1 MNRKKKLSAI
11 LGFLG
16 FFFTLVFFF
25 FSPCEDVENAPHLL
39 PPKKTTLTVHDGTA
53 RTWAN
58 SFSNYVK
65 QKKKKKKEKKK
76 KKKKKKKEKKF

>member
-1 MNRKKKLSAI
+1 
-11 LGFLG
+11 
-16 FFFTLVFFF
+16 
-25 FSPCEDVENAPHLL
+25 
-39 PPKKTTLTVHDGTA
+39 LTVHDGTA

-76 KKKKKKKEKKF
+76 KKKKKKKEKKKEVVLARPPSPSTYPLGLSP